1 MANKKISQL
10 SSLSQGDF
18 APGDSVPIVD
28 QSSNETKRTTIAD
41 FDSRW
46 AASVHTHVINDVT
59 NLQTTLNNKEPIVN
73 AGTTFQYYRGDKTF
87 QMLDKAAVGL
97 NLVDN
102 TSDANKP
109 ISTAVSTALS
119 GKANTSHTHV
129 ASQITDFTASVQDIS
144 SSDKLL
150 SEVDDFTSATVTGR
164 LNFVS
169 TVSGTGAA
177 IIRNNV
183 ISDISVFGNTQ
194 LSTGTT
200 AIGRSSFSLALDS
213 TYFNGIQHSI
223 EWKMRLDALSTTG
236 IEQFFVYCGWGDNT
250 GAGDQVDGVYF
261 RYDASVS
268 TNWLAVTSSNSIREV
283 TNTGVLATAI
293 GYQKFSISVNSTGTQ
308 ALFYINGVLVAT
320 NTLNISTSQARAC
333 GPLVKI
339 EKSVGIGA
347 RTVQLDRVQIDSR
360 RP

>member
-10 SSLSQGDF
+10 SSLPESDL
-18 APGDSVPIVD
+18 AAGDSIPIVD
-28 QSSNETKRTTIAD
+28 QSANETKRTTIGDLDA
-41 FDSRW
+41 RY
-46 AASVHTHVINDVT
+46 AATNHSHVIGDVT
-59 NLQTTLNNKEPIVN
+59 NLQDSLDAKAN
-73 AGTTFQYYRGDKTF
+73 ATHSHVISDVT
-87 QMLDKAAVGL
+87 GL
-97 NLVDN
+97 
-102 TSDANKP
+102 
-109 ISTAVSTALS
+109 STALS
-119 GKANTSHTHV
+119 GKADTSHSHTT
-129 ASQITDFTASVQDIS
+129 SQITDFIDASQAVMA
-144 SSDKLL
+144 SDKYI
-150 SEVDDFTSATVTGR
+150 SEYDDFTTATVTGR

-177 IIRNNV
+177 IIRNNA
-183 ISDISVFGNTQ
+183 ISDTSVFGNTQ

-200 AIGRSSFSLALDS
+200 AVGRSSFSLALDS

-236 IEQFFVYCGWGDNT
+236 VEQFFVYCGWGDNT

-261 RYDASVS
+261 KYDASVS

-293 GYQKFSISVNSTGTQ
+293 GYHKFSISVNSTGTQ
-308 ALFYINGVLVAT
+308 ALFYINKVLVAT